1 MVTWQ
6 NVLMDIRKGG
16 SEIPTTDSGIPL
28 VAVNAPFYE
37 LMQLMEALTTG
48 HNEQVSIIKEYERKI
63 EQLRKIAGERF
74 PASRAKEETK

>member
-1 MVTWQ
+1 MTWQ
-6 NVLMDIRKGG
+6 NVLMAIRAGRV
-16 SEIPTTDSGIPL
+16 EIPTMDTGIPL

-48 HNEQVSIIKEYERKI
+48 YNDQVAIIKEYERKI